1 MNVPRHGSFR
11 ARSGARASALGGAL
25 AVTLALAACGNDDG
39 AATSPAVSGDAS
51 PTAPVE
57 VPAPAAGLDRD
68 PAAPV
73 PSSEFF
79 AGVAEAWTVP
89 GAAMADT
96 AGSVSADRSM
106 IGMWTAEDPTML
118 QVFEVA
124 AAQSEP
130 LWEGRC
136 MTAHWWGD
144 QLLCGQDVVDPRT
157 GGVRASPDGSGTYA
171 GGSAAIL
178 VTREANRWVAY
189 DSTLTEV
196 WRADAVGDGNV
207 YGFPDLPVALAVD
220 MTTFAFHTVD
230 LRTGESTPT
239 ATTVLAAD
247 GYLEAEDEAG
257 PLVARD
263 FAGAVLG
270 EVQIGAPECIPP
282 YGERQVLADRLEC
295 PTDYEGDADING
307 LNGFLLRAEGSPKV
321 LELAATGF
329 TVDGE
334 AFEAGDR
341 GFLMAWMFGDE
352 EHFLARFDAGW
363 GLYATGSPDPVWE
376 LDANDLLVA
385 AEDLLVAYR
394 DDGEVAI
401 LTPAG

>member
-1 MNVPRHGSFR
+1 MNASLSRNGSFR
-11 ARSGARASALGGAL
+11 ARPGARATALGGAL
-25 AVTLALAACGNDDG
+25 AVTLALAACGSSGEDG
-39 AATSPAVSGDAS
+39 AATSPAASGTAA
-51 PTAPVE
+51 PTTAVDI
-57 VPAPAAGLDRD
+57 PAPEAGLARD

-73 PSSEFF
+73 PSSALF
-79 AGVAEAWTVP
+79 AGVEEAWTVP
-89 GAAMADT
+89 GTAMADT
-96 AGSVSADRSM
+96 AGSLSADRSM

-124 AAQSEP
+124 AGQSEP

-136 MTAHWWGD
+136 MTAHWWGN
-144 QLLCGQDVVDPRT
+144 LLYCGKDVVDPRT
-157 GGVRASPDGSGTYA
+157 GQERERPHGYGTYA
-171 GGSAAIL
+171 GGNAAVL
-178 VTREANRWVAY
+178 VVREDGRWIAY

-196 WRADAVGDGNV
+196 WRADVVGDGNV

-230 LRTGESTPT
+230 LRTGEVTPT

-263 FAGAVLG
+263 FAGTVLG
-270 EVQIGAPECIPP
+270 ELQIGAPECIPP

-295 PTDYEGDADING
+295 PADYEGDVDING
-307 LNGFLLRAEGSPKV
+307 LNGFLLRAEGSPKA

-352 EHFLARFDAGW
+352 DHFLARFDAGW
-363 GLYATGSPDPVWE
+363 GLYATGSPDP
-376 LDANDLLVA
+376 
-385 AEDLLVAYR
+385 
-394 DDGEVAI
+394 
-401 LTPAG
+401 